1 MEIKL
6 EDIEGDAYQNFI
18 DSIRNKET
26 FRKYNSYLNH
36 FLQLIPNDMYKRYL
50 DYEPSS
56 RDVQEL
62 ATCFTTIAQKNVKI
76 SKSIIQAYVRDLK
89 KQIEEKTLSAGT
101 AKNRLKPIKALLN
114 SNDIEISWYLVDKSL
129 PLVGKSSDRAYT
141 REELQLMMKRTV
153 DLADKIIITGA
164 SSAGFRLEAWDY
176 FTWSDIV
183 IFYNEDSTVKG
194 GAIRVYH
201 GDIEEYWTHTT
212 PEFCKYVLLYKEE
225 WKNRFFKY
233 PTEKD
238 PFLVSVRFPYPRR
251 LRANGV
257 KTRTVNFVSGIGM
270 REKLEPGEKRHEVML
285 DHGFR
290 KYNNTMMRRAK
301 VNLADLT
308 DMQGRDAGSQQGS
321 YEKYVEDDFERFS
334 EYQKAIPLLTIDDT
348 ERKEVE
354 NQKLKAEKNELK
366 LKVNENSKLQEMI
379 KEEREARIK
388 SENEMKQTLAK
399 LRDEKLTNYDK
410 DL

>member
-6 EDIEGDAYQNFI
+6 EDIEGDAYQNFK
-18 DSIRNKET
+18 DSVRNKET

-50 DYEPSS
+50 TYEPRS
-56 RDVQEL
+56 REVQEL
-62 ATCFTTIAQKNVKI
+62 ATCFTEIAQKNVKVA
-76 SKSIIQAYVRDLK
+76 KSIIQAYVRDLK
-89 KQIEEKTLSAGT
+89 KQIEEKTISAGT

-129 PLVGKSSDRAYT
+129 PLVGKSTDRAYT
-141 REELQLMMKRTV
+141 RDELQRMMKRTV

-176 FTWSDIV
+176 FTWSDVI
-183 IFYNEDSTVKG
+183 IFYEDDNTIKG

-233 PTEKD
+233 PLPKD
-238 PFLVSVRFPYPRR
+238 PFLVSVRFPYPKR

-257 KTRTVNFVSGIGM
+257 KTRTENFVSAIGL
-270 REKLEPGEKRHEVML
+270 RPKLEPGQKRHAVML

-308 DMQGRDAGSQQGS
+308 DMQGRDAGGQQGS
-321 YEKYVEDDFERFS
+321 YERYVEADFERFA
-334 EYQKAIPLLTIDDT
+334 EYQKAIPYLTIDDT
-348 ERKEVE
+348 ERNNLELQKER
-354 NQKLKAEKNELK
+354 AEKNALK
-366 LKVNENSKLQEMI
+366 KKIQENTTLERKL
-379 KEEREARIK
+379 EEEKEARLE
-388 SENEMKQTLAK
+388 SEKQNKQALAQ
-399 LRDEKLTNYDK
+399 LREEILKND
-410 DL
+410 